1 MGFSKCLIGFVV
13 AIALTACGGGG
24 GSPGTTGS
32 GIGSGQTPVT
42 TAPTN
47 TSGDSQANSAGS
59 ISIDV
64 VNGAGVS
71 SNSISA
77 VEIAQATITLKDS
90 RGAAVKGVVVTFAES
105 VSNLLTVAP
114 ASKTALTDDLGQA
127 SVEIRA
133 ISSASTGATQIGAS
147 ASVSGQTVS
156 AQKAIAISSAP
167 ATGTVVSPQELAA
180 AINFLDVNPADKSIV
195 IQGSGGSGRSE
206 SATLRFRVV
215 DKNNTPVKGV
225 VVNFEANPNTDVTLN
240 IVSATTDAEGV
251 AVTTVSSKTIATSLV
266 VKATVNGKT
275 ISSQSDQLLVTTG
288 VGIQAGFEIGAEKY
302 NLDGGLSG
310 DSTNVTARIVDI
322 NGNPVAD
329 GVPVVFTTSGG
340 RIGTSAKG
348 GCTTING
355 KCSVVFEV
363 QDPRNDDLALV
374 TGSTKVGATQ
384 TLSGSFQINMSDPRL
399 FFVNN
404 ALAPITAVTLSACKQ
419 SVSGLIANFR
429 GRAAAAGTTVTA
441 NPVTTGFNAAVKLGS
456 PLADSLLPGFGPLG
470 VLLEFDAS
478 AMPSPYDCIPGGF
491 TTINAEAL
499 VEMTTPAS
507 KAKSPQRVI
516 VSYPGGRVFLADP
529 VTEQTKSEL
538 TLSSCNA
545 EPQTFR
551 ILTNVPGVTPPIG
564 MTVAAANSSGALTVI
579 ASGSPVTT
587 SPADV
592 VVSITAPS
600 GGPERCLSG
609 GTGIAQFPMS
619 LVIRLNP
626 GQPNQITQIQTVT
639 VKYAKAG

>member
-1 MGFSKCLIGFVV
+1 MSLSKNIVILIMT
-13 AIALTACGGGG
+13 IALMACGGGG

-59 ISIDV
+59 ITIDV

-77 VEIAQATITLKDS
+77 VEIAQATITLKDAK
-90 RGAAVKGVVVTFAES
+90 GAAVKGVVVTFAES

-114 ASKTALTDDLGQA
+114 ASKTALTDDLGRA

-147 ASVSGQTVS
+147 ASISGQTVS

-240 IVSATTDAEGV
+240 IVSAMTDAEGV

-288 VGIQAGFEIGAEKY
+288 VGIQAGFEIGAQKY

-310 DSTNVTARIVDI
+310 D
-322 NGNPVAD
+322 
-329 GVPVVFTTSGG
+329 
-340 RIGTSAKG
+340 
-348 GCTTING
+348 
-355 KCSVVFEV
+355 
-363 QDPRNDDLALV
+363 
-374 TGSTKVGATQ
+374 
-384 TLSGSFQINMSDPRL
+384 
-399 FFVNN
+399 
-404 ALAPITAVTLSACKQ
+404 
-419 SVSGLIANFR
+419 
-429 GRAAAAGTTVTA
+429 
-441 NPVTTGFNAAVKLGS
+441 
-456 PLADSLLPGFGPLG
+456 
-470 VLLEFDAS
+470 
-478 AMPSPYDCIPGGF
+478 
-491 TTINAEAL
+491 
-499 VEMTTPAS
+499 
-507 KAKSPQRVI
+507 
-516 VSYPGGRVFLADP
+516 
-529 VTEQTKSEL
+529 
-538 TLSSCNA
+538 
-545 EPQTFR
+545 
-551 ILTNVPGVTPPIG
+551 
-564 MTVAAANSSGALTVI
+564 
-579 ASGSPVTT
+579 
-587 SPADV
+587 
-592 VVSITAPS
+592 
-600 GGPERCLSG
+600 
-609 GTGIAQFPMS
+609 
-619 LVIRLNP
+619 
-626 GQPNQITQIQTVT
+626 
-639 VKYAKAG
+639 

>member
-1 MGFSKCLIGFVV
+1 MSLSKNIVILIMT
-13 AIALTACGGGG
+13 IALMACGGGG

-59 ISIDV
+59 ITIDV

-77 VEIAQATITLKDS
+77 VEIAQATITLKDAK
-90 RGAAVKGVVVTFAES
+90 GAAVKGVVVTFAES

-114 ASKTALTDDLGQA
+114 ASKTALTDDLGRA

-147 ASVSGQTVS
+147 ASISGQTVS

-225 VVNFEANPNTDVTLN
+225 VVNFEANPSADVTLN
-240 IVSATTDAEGV
+240 IVAATTDAEGA

-266 VKATVNGKT
+266 VKATVSGKT
-275 ISSQSDQLLVTTG
+275 IASQSDTLLVTTG

-310 DSTNVTARIVDI
+310 DSTNVTARIVDV

-374 TGSTKVGATQ
+374 TGSTKVGAAQ

-399 FFVNN
+399 FFVDT
-404 ALAPITAVTLSACKQ
+404 LLTPINSVTLSACKQ
-419 SVSGLIANFR
+419 SVAGLVANFR
-429 GRAAAAGTTVTA
+429 RRAAAAGTTVA
-441 NPVTTGFNAAVKLGS
+441 VNPVTTGFNAAVKLGS
-456 PLADSLLPGFGPLG
+456 PLADSASPAFSPLG

-478 AMPSPYDCIPGGF
+478 AMAAPFDCIPGGF
-491 TTINAEAL
+491 TTFQAQAL

-507 KAKSPQRVI
+507 KSKSPQLVT
-516 VSYPGGRVFLADP
+516 VLYPGGRVFLADKT
-529 VTEQTKSEL
+529 TEQIKSEF
-538 TLSSCNA
+538 TLSSCSA
-545 EPQTFR
+545 ETQIFR
-551 ILTNVPGVTPPIG
+551 VLTNVPGVSPPLG
-564 MTVAAANSSGALTVI
+564 MTVGAANNSSATTSI
-579 ASGSPVTT
+579 ISGSPVAA
-587 SPADV
+587 SPADIS
-592 VVSITAPS
+592 VSITAPS
-600 GGPERCLSG
+600 GGPEACSPG
-609 GTGIAQFPMS
+609 GTAIAQFPMS

-626 GQPNQITQIQTVT
+626 GQPNQITQIQNVV
-639 VKYAKAG
+639 VKYAKAN

>member
-499 VEMTTPAS
+499 VEMRTPSS
-507 KAKSPQRVI
+507 KAK
-516 VSYPGGRVFLADP
+516 
-529 VTEQTKSEL
+529 
-538 TLSSCNA
+538 
-545 EPQTFR
+545 
-551 ILTNVPGVTPPIG
+551 
-564 MTVAAANSSGALTVI
+564 
-579 ASGSPVTT
+579 
-587 SPADV
+587 
-592 VVSITAPS
+592 
-600 GGPERCLSG
+600 
-609 GTGIAQFPMS
+609 
-619 LVIRLNP
+619 
-626 GQPNQITQIQTVT
+626 
-639 VKYAKAG
+639 

>member
-1 MGFSKCLIGFVV
+1 MSFSKCLIGFVV

-90 RGAAVKGVVVTFAES
+90 KGAAVKGVVVTFAES

-240 IVSATTDAEGV
+240 IVSAMTDAEGV

-310 DSTNVTARIVDI
+310 DSTNVTARIVDV

-348 GCTTING
+348 GCTTLNG

-363 QDPRNDDLALV
+363 QDPRNDDLTLI

-384 TLSGSFQINMSDPRL
+384 TLSGSFQINMSNPAL
-399 FFVNN
+399 SFVDNN
-404 ALAPITAVTLSACKQ
+404 LAPISTLNLTTCKQ
-419 SVSGLIANFR
+419 TITGRVANSR
-429 GRAAAAGTTVTA
+429 GRAAAAGTSVSVS
-441 NPVTTGFNAAVKLGS
+441 PITTGIVASVKVGS
-456 PLADSLLPGFGPLG
+456 PVADSLLPGFAPLG
-470 VLLEFDAS
+470 VALEFDA
-478 AMPSPYDCIPGGF
+478 AGMVAPYDCIPGGF
-491 TTINAEAL
+491 TTFGAQVQ

-507 KAKSPQRVI
+507 NIKSPQLVT
-516 VSYPGGRVFLADP
+516 VSYPGGRVYLADP
-529 VTEQTKSEL
+529 ITEVIKSEL
-538 TLSSCNA
+538 VLASCSA
-545 EPQTFR
+545 ETQTFR
-551 ILTNVPGVTPPIG
+551 VLTNVSGVRPPFG
-564 MTVAAANSSGALTVI
+564 MTVGASNNSSAVTVI

-600 GGPERCLSG
+600 GGPERCVPG
-609 GTGIAQFPMS
+609 GTVIAQFPMS

-626 GQPNQITQIQTVT
+626 DQPNQITQIQNVT
-639 VKYAKAG
+639 VKYAKSN